1 MTDQLP
7 APWTPT
13 SDDIAVAN
21 LYANATAALPE
32 SYRKNPGAILLAQ
45 EWGRRFGLDTLTVI
59 QNVSFYEGKP
69 IIDATMQ
76 RALAAHAGYRVSPLE
91 HDEKSATVQ
100 VTVIAT
106 GEVLG
111 TSTYTIEDAATAN
124 LLNKNNWKNHPKN
137 MLVARA
143 STNAIRF
150 YCPEVTAGVY
160 TRDELDD
167 HATDVPPIPPAQTA
181 DSDTTADDGIED
193 AEVVEPAA
201 NVDDGGLHLLLTA
214 VKGLD
219 SDAKTAFRAERDTQ
233 GWAKKPKD
241 MTADEI
247 AEALDWIEA
256 NV

>member
-7 APWTPT
+7 VTWAPT
-13 SDDIAVAN
+13 SDDIAVAEM
-21 LYANATAALPE
+21 YAAATAALPE
-32 SYRKNPGAILLAQ
+32 SYRKQPGAILLAQ

-59 QNVSFYEGKP
+59 QNVSFFNGRP

-76 RALAAHAGYRVSPLE
+76 RALAAHAGYRVTPLD
-91 HDEKSATVQ
+91 HDEQSATVQ

-111 TSTYTIEDAATAN
+111 TSTYTIKDAERAN
-124 LLNKNNWKNHPKN
+124 LLRKDNWKNHPKN

-150 YCPEVTAGVY
+150 YCPEVTAGLY

-167 HATDVPPIPPAQTA
+167 QATDVPPIPPAVE
-181 DSDTTADDGIED
+181 DHDDDGVED
-193 AEVVEPAA
+193 AEVVDPE
-201 NVDDGGLHLLLTA
+201 DDGGLQLLLTA

-219 SDAKTAFRAERDTQ
+219 PDTKDGFRAHVADQ
-233 GWAKKPKD
+233 GWPKRPKD
-241 MTADEI
+241 MNADQI
-247 AEALDWIEA
+247 ADALEWIEEHA
-256 NV
+256 